1 MEDRLKNLKK
11 LMDQRTFQEL
21 SFTDQHKKAIFEE
34 IKGSET
40 ESDIQLAVM
49 QLLTHAKTGYE
60 LTTLLQARGIK
71 AFVNQEGILYPLLHR
86 LEQSGYL
93 HSQWDEEGA
102 KYYQLNDKG
111 RKLLKKTESKQTQKK
126 VVWSAFFEGGGQ

>member
-1 MEDRLKNLKK
+1 MEDRLKNIKK
-11 LMDQRTFQEL
+11 RMDERTFQEL
-21 SFTDQHKKAIFEE
+21 SFTERHKKAIFE
-34 IKGSET
+34 KVKSAET
-40 ESDIQLAVM
+40 ESDIQLAIL

-71 AFVNQEGILYPLLHR
+71 AFVDQEGTLYPLLHR

-93 HSQWDEEGA
+93 LSDWDENGA

-111 RKLLKKTESKQTQKK
+111 RKLLKKSETKQTDKR
-126 VVWSAFFEGGGQ
+126 VVWSAFFEGGG